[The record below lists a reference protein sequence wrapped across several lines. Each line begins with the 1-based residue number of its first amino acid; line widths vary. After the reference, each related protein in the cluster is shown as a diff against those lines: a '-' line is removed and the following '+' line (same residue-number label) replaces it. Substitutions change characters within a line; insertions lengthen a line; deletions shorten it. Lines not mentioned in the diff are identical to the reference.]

1 MSKVTNI
8 FMALDM
14 NCPGFQKGLWKTQL
28 ATSKKIQV
36 PSWDRDTVHRYHG
49 VGTRAPAEF
58 SLQRKTLQRALP
70 EHSNL
75 YVSAH
80 ALSGAFQ
87 LPPAERELH
96 NTHTNELQ
104 SGIKYSLASTPNS
117 YLMGW
122 GREDQVPF
130 LSVLSVQGLEAK
142 INLPERGIFQPH
154 SWS

>member
-1 MSKVTNI
+1 
-8 FMALDM
+8 MALDM

-36 PSWDRDTVHRYHG
+36 PSWDRDTVHRHHG

-58 SLQRKTLQRALP
+58 SLQGALP

-75 YVSAH
+75 CVSAY

-87 LPPAERELH
+87 LPPAEQELH
-96 NTHTNELQ
+96 NTHTNELG
-104 SGIKYSLASTPNS
+104 SGIKYSLPPTPNS

-122 GREDQVPF
+122 AGKIRFPF
-130 LSVLSVQGLEAK
+130 FG
-142 INLPERGIFQPH
+142 F
-154 SWS
+154 